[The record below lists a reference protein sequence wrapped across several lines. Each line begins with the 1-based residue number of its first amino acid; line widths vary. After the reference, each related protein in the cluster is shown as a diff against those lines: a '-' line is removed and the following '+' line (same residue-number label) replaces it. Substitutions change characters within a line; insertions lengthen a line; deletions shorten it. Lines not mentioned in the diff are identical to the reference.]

1 MATADAASELLIA
14 RLLEQD
20 LENLRSARE
29 AERLQLDLATAATQ
43 LAAGR
48 IPKNTYTRNAPSPS
62 DSEIALVVEDEDM
75 IESSMDGEPYQAG
88 RFAATLRRKLYRG
101 TSPSHFLMH
110 RS

>member
-1 MATADAASELLIA
+1 MQPSNWAV
-14 RLLEQD
+14 
-20 LENLRSARE
+20 RS
-29 AERLQLDLATAATQ
+29 LMVHVQGD
-43 LAAGR
+43 G
-48 IPKNTYTRNAPSPS
+48 

-101 TSPSHFLMH
+101 TSPTTSSRFLMH